1 MEIPP
6 AVSLSAT
13 PPSHLMRLATY
24 AAIASAALLVGVKT
38 FAYFNTHSVALLS
51 SLADSALDFMA
62 STVNLFAVRQSLAPA
77 DDDHRFGHGKAEPL
91 SALAQSAFIAGSAVL
106 LMVEAGSRVGHPEQ
120 VVNGDTAI
128 VVMLLSTFVTF
139 ALVAFQRFVVRRS
152 GSIAIGADSL
162 HYSGDVLLNVSV
174 IVALVLATRFDIAW
188 ADPIFGMGI
197 ALFLFV
203 NAMRIAVKAVAGLM
217 DHELPEADRQ
227 KITATAKLHPRVQ
240 NVHEL
245 RTRSSGLQQFIQM
258 HIVLDKTLTLL
269 DAHYISDEVEAAL
282 QSEFP
287 NADIIIHLDPE
298 GVAEFH
304 PRVGMGW

>member
-1 MEIPP
+1 M
-6 AVSLSAT
+6 
-13 PPSHLMRLATY
+13 
-24 AAIASAALLVGVKT
+24 
-38 FAYFNTHSVALLS
+38 
-51 SLADSALDFMA
+51 
-62 STVNLFAVRQSLAPA
+62 LF
-77 DDDHRFGHGKAEPL
+77 
-91 SALAQSAFIAGSAVL
+91 
-106 LMVEAGSRVGHPEQ
+106 
-120 VVNGDTAI
+120 
-128 VVMLLSTFVTF
+128 STFVTF
-139 ALVAFQRFVVRRS
+139 VLVAFQRFVVKRS

-162 HYSGDVLLNVSV
+162 HYSGDLLLNVSV

-197 ALFLFV
+197 ALFLFI
-203 NAMRIAVKAVAGLM
+203 NAMHIAVKAVAGLM
-217 DHELPEADRQ
+217 DHELPEVDRE
-227 KITATAKLHPRVQ
+227 KIIATAKLHPRVQ

-269 DAHYISDEVEAAL
+269 DAHYISDEVEAAV

-304 PRVGMGW
+304 PRVGLGW